1 MIDFTSLNDIYHLS
15 MIIIGFGMFALGAIT
30 LARTLRKDKEK
41 RLENQKNKIKRSKKK
56 NGKF

>member
-41 RLENQKNKIKRSKKK
+41 KVRKPKK
-56 NGKF
+56 